1 MAVHASMGQ
10 ATNPWVAPPGTPDP
24 LMNILRDGFNNALR
38 SPELQTDA
46 KKRTMDV
53 EYVPPEECLK
63 AVNFVLN
70 QPADIIKELRKYVK

>member
-1 MAVHASMGQ
+1 MGQ